1 MEEITDMQC
10 SDAIFSGDSLPQT
23 IAFSRVAATGS
34 PRMFFFFLLM
44 SLKVVNVM
52 LSGNVALL
60 L

>member
-34 PRMFFFFLLM
+34 PRMFFFLLM

>member
-34 PRMFFFFLLM
+34 PTMFFFLLM
-44 SLKVVNVM
+44 SLKVVNVT